1 MEIDKQN
8 LIIGQ
13 NANLFQK
20 DEVKRNRPAKNSPK
34 NNHLKSLFSSMLSES
49 VENENESVS
58 AESVLW
64 TDNYMEDNV
73 KKELDEIGLL
83 GRRIKLTQSYDDV
96 LEYKSRIQ
104 SFLRNVVERSE
115 KIESRMSGSR
125 FRGTMTQRMHI
136 EIINQELNELTK
148 AFMQTQVSVIK
159 IAASIDKIQG
169 LLIDF
174 EL

>member
-20 DEVKRNRPAKNSPK
+20 DEVRRNRPAKTFQANSR
-34 NNHLKSLFSSMLSES
+34 LKSLFSSMLSDAAE
-49 VENENESVS
+49 
-58 AESVLW
+58 AESENAAESIGW

-96 LEYKSRIQ
+96 LEYKKRIQ
-104 SFLRNVVERSE
+104 SFLRNVVDRSE

-125 FRGTMTQRMHI
+125 FRGTMTQKMHI

-169 LLIDF
+169 LLINL

>member
-20 DEVKRNRPAKNSPK
+20 DEVRRNRPAKTSQANSR
-34 NNHLKSLFSSMLSES
+34 LKSLFSSMLSDAADAES
-49 VENENESVS
+49 ENE
-58 AESVLW
+58 AESIGW

-96 LEYKSRIQ
+96 LEYKKRIQ
-104 SFLRNVVERSE
+104 SFLRNVVDRSE

-125 FRGTMTQRMHI
+125 FRGTMTQKMHI

-169 LLIDF
+169 LLINL

>member
-20 DEVKRNRPAKNSPK
+20 DEVKRNKPAKNSV
-34 NNHLKSLFSSMLSES
+34 NNNRLKSIFSSMLSEAT
-49 VENENESVS
+49 E
-58 AESVLW
+58 AEAETAEASNIGW

-73 KKELDEIGLL
+73 KKELDEIGLI

-96 LEYKSRIQ
+96 LEYKARIQ
-104 SFLRNVVERSE
+104 SYLRNAVERSE
-115 KIESRMSGSR
+115 RLSSRVSGSR
-125 FRGTMTQRMHI
+125 FRGTMTERHRI
-136 EIINQELNELTK
+136 EIINEELNELTK

-169 LLIDF
+169 LLINL

>member
-20 DEVKRNRPAKNSPK
+20 DEVQRNRPAKTSPK
-34 NNHLKSLFSSMLSES
+34 NNRLKSLFSSML
-49 VENENESVS
+49 NES
-58 AESVLW
+58 AEAETETAEASNIGW

-73 KKELDEIGLL
+73 KKDLDEIGLL
-83 GRRIKLTQSYDDV
+83 GRKIKQTLSYDDV
-96 LEYKSRIQ
+96 LEYKKRIQ
-104 SFLRNVVERSE
+104 TFLRNVVERSE
-115 KIESRMSGSR
+115 KLESRVSGSR
-125 FRGTMTQRMHI
+125 FRGTMTERHRI
-136 EIINQELNELTK
+136 EIINEELSELTK

-169 LLIDF
+169 LLINL